1 MAAQLIIRQR
11 GMFLQMWWTIA
22 HNLSIS
28 YEWPAQHFLLE
39 SLENEKC
46 AIDYCASG
54 LGNFNKDHSM
64 KKIAI
69 GMYNK
74 LNMNF
79 KLSTES
85 SLRD

>member
-1 MAAQLIIRQR
+1 M
-11 GMFLQMWWTIA
+11 
-22 HNLSIS
+22 
-28 YEWPAQHFLLE
+28 P
-39 SLENEKC
+39 
-46 AIDYCASG
+46 SG

-85 SLRD
+85 S